1 LHIVIDQALII
12 LKNISTNLF
21 KKDLDTPLEET
32 CRAMSHLVDTG
43 KTFYW
48 GTSEWS
54 AAEIAASIEICERYL

>member
-1 LHIVIDQALII
+1 MKVQ
-12 LKNISTNLF
+12 TNL
-21 KKDLDTPLEET
+21 KKDYDTPLEET

-54 AAEIAASIEICERYL
+54 AAEIAASIEICERCYYIKLFNF